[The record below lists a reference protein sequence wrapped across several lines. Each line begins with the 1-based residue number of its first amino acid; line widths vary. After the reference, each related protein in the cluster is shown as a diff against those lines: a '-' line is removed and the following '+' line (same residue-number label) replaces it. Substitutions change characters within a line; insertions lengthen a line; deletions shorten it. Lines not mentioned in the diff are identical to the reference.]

1 MFTEKC
7 RGEFGFSFLWST
19 WLARNDLVFNDVA
32 PECDSICSN
41 GEARWFF
48 QGSKFNINTCNFF
61 LHKNIVYQIKYM
73 ISSKNNIKFVYLNK
87 KIELEVF
94 FLINTLNWRT
104 YNCFFNTSNWK

>member
-41 GEARWFF
+41 GFF
-48 QGSKFNINTCNFF
+48 RGAKFNIILVYIFYT
-61 LHKNIVYQIKYM
+61 NI
-73 ISSKNNIKFVYLNK
+73 
-87 KIELEVF
+87 
-94 FLINTLNWRT
+94 
-104 YNCFFNTSNWK
+104 